1 MGDSE
6 NITTGMYIFLLL
18 LLLFCSWW
26 IHAILDSIYL
36 HYDPLYP
43 SSLEVST
50 TVQQCGQ
57 LVGSSLRGCLF
68 IASYHFFISFG
79 KFKN

>member
-6 NITTGMYIFLLL
+6 NITTGMYIFLLLLL

-43 SSLEVST
+43 SLVFRGIDHGP
-50 TVQQCGQ
+50 TVRPARRFEPKGMFVYSF
-57 LVGSSLRGCLF
+57 LLF
-68 IASYHFFISFG
+68 FY
-79 KFKN
+79 